1 MKLILTFAALL
12 YLAGSTEPPPIS
24 IPQRDIDLIKMAD
37 DVKVTG
43 TNDLGG
49 AEAFAVN
56 DPKAIRQFVELLT
69 SERYVPVPKSPSP
82 DFKSL
87 SRYDVQLFSKGT
99 LVFQLQI
106 VAISVLDIP
115 GDNQFYME
123 SSRYSEVLLAPLLR
137 LR

>member
-1 MKLILTFAALL
+1 MKLILAFAALL
-12 YLAGSTEPPPIS
+12 CLADTEPPPIC
-24 IPQRDIDLIKMAD
+24 IPQHDIDLIKTAD

-43 TNDLGG
+43 TNDSGG
-49 AEAFAVN
+49 AEDFAIN

-69 SERYVPVPKSPSP
+69 SERYVPVPKNTNPQ
-82 DFKSL
+82 FKSL
-87 SRYDVQLFSKGT
+87 SRYNVQLFSKGT

-115 GDNQFYME
+115 GDDQFYME

-137 LR
+137 LRR